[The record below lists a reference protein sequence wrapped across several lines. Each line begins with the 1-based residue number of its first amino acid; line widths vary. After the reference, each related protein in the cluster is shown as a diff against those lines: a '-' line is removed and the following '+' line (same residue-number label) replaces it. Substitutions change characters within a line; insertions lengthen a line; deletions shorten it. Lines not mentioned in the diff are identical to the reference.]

1 MFQLLL
7 DVLITN
13 LFNIYWEWRL
23 KYWILIEQGK
33 HLSEFSR
40 INFRVKKKCIW
51 TFQVWWLGEREP
63 CHRNAVVA
71 FSVGNCDWILLFLLW
86 SRASESDRRSSAA
99 AGHCAGWH
107 RTFPAG
113 WIQHPVL
120 LLNAD
125 VFPFVVMAPCVY
137 VCFRCLATAKLMESQ
152 PGLCCWLLGS
162 VRSESS
168 LLLWTPWRLFSPCQC
183 FHRIK
188 HDSRAEL
195 RSWNLRLCFA
205 GFFSCVT
212 CLLIW
217 PVLFKRCCG
226 RPTGGLASNT
236 ITGDSFIV
244 IVWTVLIMPLIM
256 LILGN

>member
-1 MFQLLL
+1 MTFKILDSNRTGKASQWFFQ
-7 DVLITN
+7 D
-13 LFNIYWEWRL
+13 LFE
-23 KYWILIEQGK
+23 GK
-33 HLSEFSR
+33 K
-40 INFRVKKKCIW
+40 NCIW
-51 TFQVWWLGEREP
+51 TFQVWRLGEREP

-71 FSVGNCDWILLFLLW
+71 FSVGDCDWILLFLLW
-86 SRASESDRRSSAA
+86 SRASESDRRSSTA
-99 AGHCAGWH
+99 AGHRAGWH
-107 RTFPAG
+107 CTFPAG
-113 WIQHPVL
+113 WVQHPVL
-120 LLNAD
+120 LLNSD
-125 VFPFVVMAPCVY
+125 VFPLSSWLLVCMCV
-137 VCFRCLATAKLMESQ
+137 FRCLATAKLMESQ

-183 FHRIK
+183 FRRIK

-195 RSWNLRLCFA
+195 RSWSLRLCFA
-205 GFFSCVT
+205 GFFSCAT

-244 IVWTVLIMPLIM
+244 LVWTVLIMPSIM
-256 LILGN
+256 LILGNLKK